1 MKENPQGNTC
11 EFPHYRHDEAFS
23 REIQE
28 KKNALKDHQRVQD
41 INKHHISFKA
51 AKYKSDQSYSLL
63 HIYFLTAAAHMT
75 SGRMGRGS

>member
-1 MKENPQGNTC
+1 MKENPQGNTR
-11 EFPHYRHDEAFS
+11 EFPHYRYDETFS

-28 KKNALKDHQRVQD
+28 KKNALKDHQRVQE

-63 HIYFLTAAAHMT
+63 HIYFHKAAAHMT